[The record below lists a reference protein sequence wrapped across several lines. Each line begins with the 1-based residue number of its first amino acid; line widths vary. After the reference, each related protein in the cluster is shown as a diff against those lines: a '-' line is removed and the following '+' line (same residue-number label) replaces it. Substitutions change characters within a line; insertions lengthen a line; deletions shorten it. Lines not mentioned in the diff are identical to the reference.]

1 MSGLLAASNRD
12 QLTDALELL
21 QSNAAFGALGDGRTG
36 QPVTR
41 SLTAYDH

>member
-21 QSNAAFGALGDGRTG
+21 QSNAAFGALGDGHNVIRN
-36 QPVTR
+36 PV